1 MREIT
6 IEPESMEAALAWLDS
21 ADKEKRDAKL
31 LKAKMADQ
39 SDYSVIQALQSL
51 IAYARVHPYGKVARI
66 MRKRK
71 LMERIGLTCWVEEPE
86 AIDPLTRTGMKQITL
101 TLSSRFHEWCR
112 ENPDAAMAKGTP
124 KDAKNIT
131 LLMANDGYES
141 LLDRQRKEGGSLA
154 EWLISSDDFITDIE
168 ILDQ

>member
-1 MREIT
+1 MEVSGRARGAGPPQPRERTGMREIT

-51 IAYARVHPYGKVARI
+51 IAYARVHPYGKVACI

-86 AIDPLTRTGMKQITL
+86 VTRLPG
-101 TLSSRFHEWCR
+101 R
-112 ENPDAAMAKGTP
+112 E
-124 KDAKNIT
+124 
-131 LLMANDGYES
+131 
-141 LLDRQRKEGGSLA
+141 
-154 EWLISSDDFITDIE
+154 
-168 ILDQ
+168 

>member
-51 IAYARVHPYGKVARI
+51 IAPFAMAASGFSRHHSWKREESVSVICFIPVLVSGSMASGSSTQQVSPILSMSLRLRMMRATLPYG
-66 MRKRK
+66 
-71 LMERIGLTCWVEEPE
+71 C
-86 AIDPLTRTGMKQITL
+86 TR
-101 TLSSRFHEWCR
+101 
-112 ENPDAAMAKGTP
+112 A
-124 KDAKNIT
+124 
-131 LLMANDGYES
+131 
-141 LLDRQRKEGGSLA
+141 
-154 EWLISSDDFITDIE
+154 
-168 ILDQ
+168 

>member
-1 MREIT
+1 MRST
-6 IEPESMEAALAWLDS
+6 PIEPEFMYAALVWLHS
-21 ADKEKRDAKL
+21 ADKVARDAKL
-31 LKAKMADQ
+31 LKAKMAVQ
-39 SDYSVIQALQSL
+39 SDLPLIQALQSL
-51 IAYARVHPYGKVARI
+51 IAYARVHPYGNVARI

-71 LMERIGLTCWVEEPE
+71 LMDGFRLTCWVEEPE
-86 AIDPLTRTGMKQITL
+86 VIEPLTRTGMKQITL

-124 KDAKNIT
+124 KDAKTVT
-131 LLMANDGYES
+131 LLMDNDVYES